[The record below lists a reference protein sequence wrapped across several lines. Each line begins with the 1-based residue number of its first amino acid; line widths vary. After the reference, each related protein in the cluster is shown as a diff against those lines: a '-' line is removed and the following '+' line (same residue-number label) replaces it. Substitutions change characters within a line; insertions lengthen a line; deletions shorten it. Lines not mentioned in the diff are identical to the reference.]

1 MNTQFRLGR
10 IHTAILAKLHSMEE
24 HEYTIWIVNVHEIIY
39 FSMKWGFSIN
49 LELKQKIGA
58 KDENSKNAY

>member
-39 FSMKWGFSIN
+39 FSMKWRFSIK
-49 LELKQKIGA
+49 LKWNIKA
-58 KDENSKNAY
+58 KVDISKNAI